1 MPLLFSAALEF
12 KVDQILSA
20 FENGTTEVQYC
31 YIENIHDG
39 RGYTAGKAGF
49 TSATG
54 DLYEFVKRYRG
65 ALEKYLPELKRIA
78 DAESSETSGLRGF
91 VKDYRSE
98 CKGKA
103 FELAQDSLVDDMYK
117 KPAREYLKKLHLKTP
132 LAYLIIYDTIIQH
145 GDGDDPDSLSGIL
158 GRMKPSEDEM
168 SFLYSFLEEREQVL
182 LHATD
187 PATRVEWKKSVDRVY
202 ALRSL
207 LDQKNFDLND
217 VTIKVWGETFPI
229 RSSEF

>member
-1 MPLLFSAALEF
+1 
-12 KVDQILSA
+12 
-20 FENGTTEVQYC
+20 
-31 YIENIHDG
+31 
-39 RGYTAGKAGF
+39 
-49 TSATG
+49 
-54 DLYEFVKRYRG
+54 VKRYRG
-65 ALEKYLPELKRIA
+65 ALEKYLPELKRVA
-78 DAESSETSGLRGF
+78 DAQSAETSGLRGF

-98 CKGKA
+98 CKAKA

-117 KPAREYLKKLHLKTP
+117 KPARDYLKKLHLKTA
-132 LAYLIIYDTIIQH
+132 LSYLIIYDTIIQH

-158 GRMKPSEDEM
+158 GRMKPAGDEE

-182 LHATD
+182 LHAMD

-217 VTIKVWGETFPI
+217 VTIRVWGETFPI
-229 RSSEF
+229 RSSEFSDH